1 MYSISQLV
9 KEIAEITDHLVKQGI
24 ALHPDW
30 VTQKIQSNHQN
41 IEGDDSDFYT
51 CVSKETIRDQV
62 RKRINKFK
70 IKPEQNSD
78 VDRQLVMPGF
88 ERLQLA
94 YVIEMDGTQIAV
106 PLRIMSSA
114 QRRAKSA
121 ELRAMGAGCYQ
132 HADEIDR
139 YDEEHPNDLAA

>member
-1 MYSISQLV
+1 MYTIGNLV
-9 KEIAEITDHLVKQGI
+9 KEIASITDHLVKQGI

-30 VTQKIQSNHQN
+30 VTQKIQANHQN
-41 IEGDDSDFYT
+41 IEGEDSDFYT

-70 IKPEQNSD
+70 ISPERNSE
-78 VDRQLVMPGF
+78 VDKQLVIPGF

-94 YVIEMDGTQIAV
+94 YVIEINGEQIAI
-106 PLRIMSSA
+106 PLPVMTSA
-114 QRRAKSA
+114 QRKAKAA

-132 HADEIDR
+132 HADELDR
-139 YDEEHPNDLAA
+139 YDDEHPNDLAA